1 MDPSNAFVCIMG
13 MSIVFIGLIIIVILC
28 KIMSYLCQISDNAK
42 VINTDPKND
51 LSPTISTKEAA
62 IPNRQEL
69 IAAISAVI
77 AEDLGEDISAIRIL
91 SLKRV

>member
-28 KIMSYLCQISDNAK
+28 KIMSYLCQISENTH

-51 LSPTISTKEAA
+51 SIPTIPTEAA

-69 IAAISAVI
+69 IAAISAAI

-91 SLKRV
+91 SLNRI

>member
-28 KIMSYLCQISDNAK
+28 KIMSYLCQISDNTK
-42 VINTDPKND
+42 VIKSDPNTN
-51 LSPTISTKEAA
+51 SIPTIPTEQAA

-69 IAAISAVI
+69 IAAISAAI

-91 SLKRV
+91 SLKRI